1 MVWVP
6 SSLTPNFFV
15 NRVFLTNTFIFV
27 KRNSR
32 NWSNCPMKSRVLPIV
47 LTLVL
52 VASICL
58 NIFLY
63 FQELKLNQENDDF
76 SLYYREFKK
85 VPVQDVN
92 YSFSPPVSM
101 YRALRIA
108 LISGGWNTTS
118 LKGLTVHIVLDYI
131 SFTRNSTE
139 IGGTRLNLVTYPV
152 TDYSPSY
159 VNENTTL
166 RYVWIIDVNN
176 STMPQIHPP
185 GYYMV
190 DAATAE
196 IVFTLS
202 PW

>member
-1 MVWVP
+1 
-6 SSLTPNFFV
+6 
-15 NRVFLTNTFIFV
+15 
-27 KRNSR
+27 
-32 NWSNCPMKSRVLPIV
+32 MKSRVLPIV

-185 GYYMV
+185 RYYMV